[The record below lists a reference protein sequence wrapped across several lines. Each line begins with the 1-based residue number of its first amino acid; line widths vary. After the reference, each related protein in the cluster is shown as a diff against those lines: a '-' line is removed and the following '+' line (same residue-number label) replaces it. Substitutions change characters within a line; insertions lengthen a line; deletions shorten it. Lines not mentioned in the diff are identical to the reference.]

1 MNLFSK
7 SFSFALLSAVVAL
20 TGCVKKPSRPDPN
33 STVLGGQTSGGIGM
47 GDAGAFG
54 TLTDPSASDLT
65 ARGDGLYEEG
75 DMIKGSEPVYFDFAL
90 FGIKESER
98 PKLQKAKEYLDAN
111 PTHRV
116 LFEGRC
122 DWRGTAEYNLG
133 LGDRRANAAK
143 KYLETLGISASRIE
157 VVSKGDMEA
166 IENGSES
173 DMAKD
178 RRADIIF
185 LKK

>member
-7 SFSFALLSAVVAL
+7 SLSFALLSAVVAL

-33 STVLGGQTSGGIGM
+33 STVLGQGGVTGGGISDG
-47 GDAGAFG
+47 FG
-54 TLTDPSASDLT
+54 TGLTELGSDLT
-65 ARGDGLYEEG
+65 ARSDGLLVDG
-75 DMIKGSEPVYFDFAL
+75 DLLRGSEPVYFDFNLA
-90 FGIKESER
+90 GIKESER
-98 PKLQKAKEYLDAN
+98 AKIQKAKEYLDAN

-116 LFEGRC
+116 LFEGHC

-133 LGDRRANAAK
+133 LGDRRAASAK
-143 KYLETLGISASRIE
+143 KYLETLGIPASRIE
-157 VVSKGDMEA
+157 VISKGDIDA
-166 IENGSES
+166 PENASDA

-185 LKK
+185 ITK

>member
-7 SFSFALLSAVVAL
+7 SLSIAFLSAIVAL
-20 TGCVKKPSRPDPN
+20 TGCVKKPSRPDPS
-33 STVLGGQTSGGIGM
+33 STVLGQNGGGL
-47 GDAGAFG
+47 GGVGVGGFDTGLTEAG
-54 TLTDPSASDLT
+54 SDLQ
-65 ARGDGLYEEG
+65 ARADGLIVDG
-75 DMIKGSEPVYFDFAL
+75 DLLRGSEPVYFDFDRA
-90 FGIKESER
+90 GIKESER

-116 LFEGRC
+116 LFEGHC

-133 LGDRRANAAK
+133 LGDRRAAAAK
-143 KYLETLGISASRIE
+143 KYLETLGVPAARIE
-157 VVSKGDMEA
+157 VVSKGDLNA
-166 IENGSES
+166 IENGTDA

-185 LKK
+185 ITK